1 MKLFEYIERN
11 LKMSNTISLDTWGDD
26 ERTKYYHEMVK
37 FYDPN
42 APVVKY
48 EGVTY
53 LITHHGAT
61 SGHGGMSE
69 GSPET
74 FNIKK
79 VEPIVDVTKEV
90 QRPTPVEN
98 PDFSS
103 LIEILEESMNEIV
116 AGSYNSNN
124 HDDEH
129 FVWEEAMQAVYGD
142 DVFDWWKANYSFVN

>member
-1 MKLFEYIERN
+1 MDKLFEYIERN
-11 LKMSNTISLDTWGDD
+11 LKMSNTISLDTWGSD

-61 SGHGGMSE
+61 NGHGGMSE

-79 VEPIVDVTKEV
+79 VEPIVDITKEV
-90 QRPTPVEN
+90 QRPQPVEN
-98 PDFSS
+98 PDFSR
-103 LIEILEESMNEIV
+103 LIKQLEENMDNIV
-116 AGSYNSNN
+116 KGNYS
-124 HDDEH
+124 DDDDDH
-129 FVWEEAMQAVYGD
+129 YAWESLMQCVYGKD
-142 DVFDWWKANYSFVN
+142 IFNWYNENVT